1 MGIYKRKQES
11 KKTKTRPRKW
21 SRKKERFFFFLGRV
35 LVFFFCFFLNS
46 KLSFGF
52 SKINQQKTIS
62 ETNKNKDNINDVIE
76 VISMELEEQDFQ
88 YTSLEDA
95 TDMGFSFQGKLPT
108 WNCYNNKS
116 WACLKTYTRCVTY
129 DADDATF

>member
-1 MGIYKRKQES
+1 MEFIKENKNSTKKVIKKKRKIFLFS
-11 KKTKTRPRKW
+11 W
-21 SRKKERFFFFLGRV
+21 SSS
-35 LVFFFCFFLNS
+35 CFFLNS

-108 WNCYNNKS
+108 
-116 WACLKTYTRCVTY
+116 
-129 DADDATF
+129 